1 LTEPPDR
8 ALVAAVVARGD
19 ERAFRVLYRRHTPAL
34 YRTAR
39 RLGDQDTAAA
49 DDLVHDT
56 WLRATDRWADFE
68 WRSSLR
74 TWLTG
79 ILVNVIREHRRAD
92 LRRREEPLGDEAAI
106 DPPPIDERLYLEAA
120 IAALPPGFRAVLV
133 LHDIEGHPHEDVARI
148 LAIAV
153 GTSKSQLL
161 RARRRLRRWLGDDG
175 DSRSTGVNHDTRP

>member
-1 LTEPPDR
+1 MNESPDR
-8 ALVAAVVARGD
+8 ALVASVIDRGD
-19 ERAFRVLYRRHTPAL
+19 ERAFRALYQRHTPAL

-39 RLGDQDTAAA
+39 RLGDNSTAGA

-56 WLRATDRWADFE
+56 WLRAADRWSAFE

-79 ILVNVIREHRRAD
+79 ILVNVIREHRRTD
-92 LRRREEPLGDEAAI
+92 LARREDPLEEETAAEL
-106 DPPPIDERLYLEAA
+106 PPIDERLDLEAA
-120 IAALPPGFRAVLV
+120 IASLPPGFRAVLV

-148 LAIAV
+148 LGIAV

-161 RARRRLRRWLGDDG
+161 RARRRLRHWLGDDPAL
-175 DSRSTGVNHDTRP
+175 DTE